1 MFTIPCTRRILLVDE
16 DLELRTVLGLL
27 LAGEGYDVCQA
38 DNGEQAIALF
48 CRRPL
53 DLVITELKLGG
64 RDGFEIIMEM
74 RRELVCA
81 RFIAAARTGWLPVD
95 VCSRV
100 AEHLGAHS
108 VLMKPFSP
116 RQFLSAVRCALGE
129 TDGHPHS
136 FIPNIVVAASRPPL
150 PATIETTGTFRTAA
164 PCGNCT
170 RTLRRWRRGTGRI
183 P

>member
-1 MFTIPCTRRILLVDE
+1 MFTIPCIRRILLVDE
-16 DLELRTVLGLL
+16 DTGLRTVLGLL

-38 DNGEQAIALF
+38 DNGEQAISLF

-64 RDGFEIIMEM
+64 KDGFEVIVEM

-81 RFIAAARTGWLPVD
+81 RFIAATRAGLLPAA

-100 AEHLGAHS
+100 AEHLGAHC

-116 RQFLSAVRCALGE
+116 LQFLSAVRCALGE
-129 TDGHPHS
+129 TDDESHS
-136 FIPNIVVAASRPPL
+136 FIPTIVVAASRPSL
-150 PATIETTGTFRTAA
+150 PAAIETAGTFRTAA
-164 PCGNCT
+164 SSGNCT
-170 RTLRRWRRGTGRI
+170 RALRRWHRGMRRI